1 MICLYCGDTG
11 SEMLVIRVATKTK
24 HSPHR
29 WQNVGHCCDACEAAG
44 KKTTYEYEEFSAT
57 LIESKEIK

>member
-1 MICLYCGDTG
+1 MFI
-11 SEMLVIRVATKTK
+11 IRAATKPK

-44 KKTTYEYEEFSAT
+44 KKTTYEYDEFSVA
-57 LIESKEIK
+57 LVKSKETK